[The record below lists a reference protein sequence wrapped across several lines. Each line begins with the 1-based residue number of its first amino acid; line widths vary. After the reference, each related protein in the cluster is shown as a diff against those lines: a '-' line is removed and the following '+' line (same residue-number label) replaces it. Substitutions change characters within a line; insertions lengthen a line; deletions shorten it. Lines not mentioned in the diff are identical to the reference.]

1 MSLRTFTRTFAGGRV
16 ARGMARVNARHP
28 WSHNDHFHPW
38 VIRHLPER
46 RRTALDVGCGR
57 GGLLAA
63 VAPHFASVVGVDTD
77 PAMRA
82 AARARCDGLPHVR
95 VDDRGW
101 TDVAGPLDLVTMV
114 AVLHHLDVDAAL
126 EHVRDVLAPGGR
138 LLVVGLAPP
147 ASVRDHAW
155 DAASIVTNP
164 AHRPRQAP
172 PRRPLRSAASVVPG
186 ARAHDDLRRPGAA
199 GGGGPSRCDDAS
211 PPRLPPH
218 DRVDQAGPGR
228 PEHFVTGTP
237 LCRA

>member
-38 VIRHLPER
+38 VLAHLPER
-46 RRTALDVGCGR
+46 RGTALDVGCGR

-63 VAPHFASVVGVDTD
+63 LAPRFASVVGVDTD

-82 AARARCDGLPHVR
+82 AARARCAGLPRVR
-95 VDDRGW
+95 VDDRDW
-101 TDVAGPLDLVTMV
+101 TEVEGPLDLVTMV

-126 EHVRDVLAPGGR
+126 QHVRDVLAPGGR

-147 ASVRDHAW
+147 ASVRDHVW

-164 AHRPRQAP
+164 LIGLAKHPRVDRSGPQP
-172 PRRPLRSAASVVPG
+172 PSFPVREPTMTYDDLARRVATVLPG
-186 ARAHDDLRRPGAA
+186 ATMRHRLAFRHTIAWTKPGPAA
-199 GGGGPSRCDDAS
+199 RNIS
-211 PPRLPPH
+211 
-218 DRVDQAGPGR
+218 
-228 PEHFVTGTP
+228 
-237 LCRA
+237 